1 MGKDIRVVA
10 TSKLDTAIIR
20 EGHVVYV
27 GYLSGLDMLGDFVF
41 SGSPLAIGETFDELI
56 NRETGETY
64 VSEAGLPSSAGRYLD
79 YGLYSSMP
87 GPAGNRLVFVA
98 GTRDEGLMQTAEAVS
113 DPELAAASV
122 AAIADSADD
131 PAAGF
136 ELLYEVSGLDRTNLS
151 ATIVHSA
158 RLATGRVAVGQLGH

>member
-1 MGKDIRVVA
+1 
-10 TSKLDTAIIR
+10 
-20 EGHVVYV
+20 
-27 GYLSGLDMLGDFVF
+27 
-41 SGSPLAIGETFDELI
+41 
-56 NRETGETY
+56 
-64 VSEAGLPSSAGRYLD
+64 
-79 YGLYSSMP
+79 MP